1 MRNVILAIG
10 LAILAT
16 VAQGAPPQ
24 SPAKIKQGITE
35 NLQANCIACNEE
47 NMDKL
52 LACMSEEMPNR
63 RLFIDTTEAA
73 WREIDTYNR
82 LDDVH
87 VLTRSDAPH
96 ANCQYPYATALVTQT
111 IVKVDNGQSS
121 VFKQCEKGE
130 CFDRELAN
138 KMNIDPK
145 CETARTQMLFKHEG
159 GEWKLIAGLTDPE
172 PVGPVKKGSE
182 KRPARSR

>member
-1 MRNVILAIG
+1 MKCFMLAIG
-10 LAILAT
+10 VALLVT
-16 VAQGAPPQ
+16 VVQGAPPQ
-24 SPAKIKQGITE
+24 SLAKIKQGITQ
-35 NLQANCIACNEE
+35 NLEANCIACNEE

-63 RLFIDTTEAA
+63 GLFIETTEAT

-82 LDDVH
+82 LDEVK
-87 VLTRSDAPH
+87 VLRQSNAPH

-130 CFDRELAN
+130 CFDKELAQ

-145 CETARTQMLFKHEG
+145 FETARTQMLFKHEG
-159 GEWKLIAGLTDPE
+159 GQWKLIAGLTDPE
-172 PVGPVKKGSE
+172 PVEKGSG
-182 KRPARSR
+182 KRAGQSR